1 MAEELTRLQ
10 ASRKAYKSHITRL
23 YRKINDTLDTE
34 VDDYTITTLRTTID
48 QLNGKKA
55 KIAELDER
63 IAALITDADELTV
76 QSDD

>member
-1 MAEELTRLQ
+1 MAEELTHLQ
-10 ASRKAYKSHITRL
+10 ASRKTYKSHITRL
-23 YRKINDTLDTE
+23 YRKINDILDTE

-55 KIAELDER
+55 KIAKLDER